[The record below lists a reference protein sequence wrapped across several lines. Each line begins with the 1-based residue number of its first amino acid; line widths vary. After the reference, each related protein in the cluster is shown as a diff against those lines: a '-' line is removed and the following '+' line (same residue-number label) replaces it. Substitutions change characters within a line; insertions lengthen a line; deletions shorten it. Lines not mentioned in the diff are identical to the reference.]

1 MTSASARRSRCG
13 SPRPMTSPSCRA
25 GGPPGLRRFGSSA
38 RYRDGMRE
46 ALSLVV
52 AAVMVAGLALV
63 AAAPAGASRDEGG
76 KKSRFCRALGNF
88 DTGELGNPT
97 SEKGAAKTVK
107 ELKKLRRA
115 ARGDTKDAI
124 NEIIDAYE
132 QVADGE
138 SARKAF
144 ANGDFI
150 SAAGTFALASA
161 KCIDLPDITLPD
173 DLDLPDI
180 TLPDL
185 SGN

>member
-1 MTSASARRSRCG
+1 MRR
-13 SPRPMTSPSCRA
+13 
-25 GGPPGLRRFGSSA
+25 
-38 RYRDGMRE
+38 

-52 AAVMVAGLALV
+52 ATVTVAGFALG
-63 AAAPAGASRDEGG
+63 AAAPAGASRDAGE
-76 KKSRFCRALGNF
+76 KKSRFCRALGRF

-97 SEKGAAKTVK
+97 SEAGAEKTVK
-107 ELKKLRRA
+107 QMKKLRRA

-124 NEIIDAYE
+124 DEIIDAYE
-132 QVADGE
+132 QVADGK

-144 ANGDFI
+144 ANTDFV
-150 SAAGTFALASA
+150 SAAGTFAVATV
-161 KCIDLPDITLPD
+161 KCIGANLPDITLPD